1 MRIAMIGLKALPP
14 RYGGFETA
22 ADEIGRRLVQ
32 QGHEVIVYN
41 RSGLSVHRGAN
52 YKGIRLI
59 NLPTVQTK
67 NLSAIVHSLLA
78 SLHVVPQKADIV
90 HYFITGTTLFAPL
103 PRFFGAK
110 VVCSVD
116 GTDWQRKKWGR
127 LARWYLRFSEKLACW
142 FCDALI
148 SDSREVQGYYR
159 ARYGA
164 HSSFI
169 PYGMRETT
177 ENGVDWL
184 ERFRLKPREYVLF
197 VGRLVPENNVHVL
210 IRAFE
215 FAKTDK
221 KLVIV
226 GDDPWG
232 RAYVSS
238 LKSTRD
244 PRIIFVGGL
253 YGRSYEQFQ
262 KNAYLFVLPDEVGGT
277 HPSLVEAMGF
287 GNCVLVNDTPS
298 NLEVIG
304 EAGFSYAGT
313 AGARALHEKLQ
324 FLLDNPKVVEEYRKK
339 AAQRAQ
345 ACYRWDD
352 VVQRHLELY
361 ELVLG
366 KRRPLEAEAAE
377 AILAGTDPPP
387 ATFDAWAESDS
398 GVRKQAASED
408 AS

>member
-22 ADEIGRRLVQ
+22 ADEIGRRLVKL
-32 QGHEVIVYN
+32 GHEVIVYN
-41 RSGLSVHRGAN
+41 RSGLAHDGRD

-59 NLPTVQTK
+59 NLPTIQTK
-67 NLSAIVHSLLA
+67 NLSAIVHSLLS
-78 SLHVVPQKADIV
+78 SLHVVSQKPDIV

-103 PRFFGAK
+103 PQLFGAK

-116 GTDWQRKKWGR
+116 GTDWQRKKWSR
-127 LARWYLRFSEKLACW
+127 LARWYLRLSERLACW

-148 SDSREVQGYYR
+148 ADAREVQAYYFARYR
-159 ARYGA
+159 A
-164 HSSFI
+164 HSAFI
-169 PYGMRETT
+169 PYGMREST
-177 ENGVDWL
+177 ENGTDWL
-184 ERFRLKPREYVLF
+184 ERFKLKPREYVLF

-232 RAYVSS
+232 RGYVNS
-238 LKSTRD
+238 LKKTRD
-244 PRIIFVGGL
+244 PRITFVGGL
-253 YGRSYEQFQ
+253 YGSGYEQFQ

-298 NLEVIG
+298 NLEVIAD
-304 EAGFSYAGT
+304 AGFSYAGT
-313 AGARALHEKLQ
+313 AGARALQERLQ
-324 FLLDNPKVVEEYRKK
+324 FLLNNPQVVEEYRRKG
-339 AAQRAQ
+339 AQRAQ
-345 ACYRWDD
+345 TCYRWDD

-366 KRRPLEAEAAE
+366 KRRSVESQAVD
-377 AILAGTDPPP
+377 AILAGTEPPP
-387 ATFDAWAESDS
+387 ALWGETDSRAE
-398 GVRKQAASED
+398 KQAASDD